1 MEGIDVVDHCGTE
14 LDDAGPF
21 LPIQQFN
28 LHATPKRF
36 DHRIVVTI
44 TDCPEAKPE
53 PELFDPLGE
62 CPRRELGAMV
72 GMNDAPNCRFPCA
85 VCHEQG

>member
-1 MEGIDVVDHCGTE
+1 MRANRRDGSDR
-14 LDDAGPF
+14 AGQDY
-21 LPIQQFN
+21 PILAEPGRN
-28 LHATPKRF
+28 RLT
-36 DHRIVVTI
+36 VVTI

-72 GMNDAPNCRFPCA
+72 GMNDAPNCRSPCA
-85 VCHEQG
+85 VRHEQG